1 MSSHDG
7 PKTIRKDTAAY
18 ASLSFFTCQRARLTK
33 ETKTNP
39 ARLPPKGASFRRLRP
54 SVRKNRAVDEAYLA
68 NPRSDVNNNRKLFC
82 KHPKMISMPHMYR
95 QRNPARRN
103 ELISVLCCSKRHEVF
118 SQCADCRQRSRM
130 NASNDLRTFIAHGLG
145 QTHRA
150 SPSEPAP
157 GPSGLE
163 LHGLKA
169 QHRSRARAQELMVTV
184 SGKRRLPALAAAR
197 EGTHNRSPGECKGD
211 FSRVHTA
218 SCSRAQSS

>member
-1 MSSHDG
+1 
-7 PKTIRKDTAAY
+7 
-18 ASLSFFTCQRARLTK
+18 
-33 ETKTNP
+33 
-39 ARLPPKGASFRRLRP
+39 
-54 SVRKNRAVDEAYLA
+54 
-68 NPRSDVNNNRKLFC
+68 
-82 KHPKMISMPHMYR
+82 MPHKYS
-95 QRNPARRN
+95 QRNPVHRN

-130 NASNDLRTFIAHGLG
+130 NASNDLRTFIAHELG

-211 FSRVHTA
+211 LSCVHRA
-218 SCSRAQSS
+218 SCSRAQSIEVDRKPMNAEEASEPAGSGSTH

>member
-1 MSSHDG
+1 MSKSTSHQRDKNK
-7 PKTIRKDTAAY
+7 PRIR
-18 ASLSFFTCQRARLTK
+18 S
-33 ETKTNP
+33 
-39 ARLPPKGASFRRLRP
+39 PPKGESFRRLRP

-82 KHPKMISMPHMYR
+82 KHPKMISMPHKYR
-95 QRNPARRN
+95 QRNPVHRN

-130 NASNDLRTFIAHGLG
+130 NASNDLRTFIAHELG

-197 EGTHNRSPGECKGD
+197 EGTHNRSCPLCK
-211 FSRVHTA
+211 R
-218 SCSRAQSS
+218 Q